1 MTRIV
6 LDAAHPDTVALDAAP
21 VGSRLIATYP
31 VPGAMSV
38 LTRYVKVDT
47 GDPMYPTA
55 WDDDDGLRIY
65 YVASFAFPEAD
76 RLSLHVPA
84 LMQVAIE
91 GDGQRGWL
99 CHVPGCVDD
108 HKSGLD
114 SIDAALVD
122 ARAHLANHA
131 ELAGLQVWWPRG
143 TTGARKVTGCVIDM
157 WGSNLSHRVEAWC
170 QTHGLLG
177 VVDDKS
183 AAAALRDAHLLEAG
197 GSAW

>member
-47 GDPMYPTA
+47 GDSMYPTA
-55 WDDDDGLRIY
+55 WDDDDGLRLY
-65 YVASFAFPEAD
+65 HSTSFAFPEAD

-122 ARAHLANHA
+122 ARAHLTNHA
-131 ELAGLQVWWPRG
+131 EL
-143 TTGARKVTGCVIDM
+143 RKVTGCVIDM

-177 VVDDKS
+177 VVDES
-183 AAAALRDAHLLEAG
+183 AAAALRDAHLMEAG